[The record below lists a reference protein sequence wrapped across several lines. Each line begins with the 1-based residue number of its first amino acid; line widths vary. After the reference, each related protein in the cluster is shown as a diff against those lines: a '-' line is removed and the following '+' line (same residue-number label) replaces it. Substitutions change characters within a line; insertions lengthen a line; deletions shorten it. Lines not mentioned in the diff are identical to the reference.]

1 VKEQSRH
8 IATASRTDI
17 GYVRSEN
24 EDHCGEF
31 CRERRGHLLVV
42 ADGMGGHQG
51 GATASRIA
59 VDVIGRIFT
68 ESTGPPDAVLRRAFE
83 TANREVL
90 ERADETPQLLGM
102 GTTCVALWLGAGE
115 QGWRAHVGDS
125 RAYRLRRGR
134 LEALTADHTVVADLE
149 RRGLLTRE
157 EAREHPRRNELLR
170 SIGVDGA
177 LEVEVAPVSVEAEDR
192 FLLCSDGLCGVVAED
207 AIEAALA
214 EGSASECA
222 EKLVEL
228 AKRAGA
234 PDNIT
239 VQVASIQIP

>member
-1 VKEQSRH
+1 MNEQSRH
-8 IATASRTDI
+8 VETASRTDI

-31 CRERRGHLLVV
+31 SRERGGHLLVV

-51 GATASRIA
+51 GATASRMA
-59 VDVIGRIFT
+59 VDVIGRVFT

-90 ERADETPQLLGM
+90 ERAEGTPQLLGM
-102 GTTCVALWLGAGE
+102 GTTCVALWLGSGD
-115 QGWRAHVGDS
+115 QGWLAHVGDS
-125 RAYRLRRGR
+125 RAYRLRRR
-134 LEALTADHTVVADLE
+134 KLEALTVDHTVVADLE

-170 SIGVDGA
+170 SIGVDGV
-177 LEVEVAPVSVEAEDR
+177 LEVDVAPVSVEAEDR
-192 FLLCSDGLCGVVAED
+192 FLLCSDGLCGVVPEA

-222 EKLVEL
+222 EKLVDL
-228 AKRAGA
+228 AQRAGA

-239 VQVASIQIP
+239 VQVASIQNP